1 MKVEI
6 YSFLLFKHSQ
16 PSPPSRSFFQSLP
29 SPDETWKITKTNLI
43 TSLQSS
49 SPSASDAPL
58 SLSLS
63 LSISHPLSLSIH
75 LSSPSFVV
83 CLIISLCLYLLC
95 PSITLFLLSPLSLCI
110 SPSLSPLFVPP
121 SITMQH
127 FLPQILPC
135 SASVL

>member
-63 LSISHPLSLSIH
+63 LSISHPLSLYPSLFSLFRCLPHH
-75 LSSPSFVV
+75 LS
-83 CLIISLCLYLLC
+83 
-95 PSITLFLLSPLSLCI
+95 LSLSLVPLYHTLSI
-110 SPSLSPLFVPP
+110 IPSLSMYLTLSLTSLCTSLYHNAAFPASNPPL
-121 SITMQH
+121 
-127 FLPQILPC
+127 LC
-135 SASVL
+135 